1 MYAQL
6 ALGLFLIFSGIGVL
20 LAWALPRYKIYRY
33 RLSGQAALAKAD
45 CESKV
50 TVRRALAEQE
60 AAEHLAQAEVI
71 RARGVAS
78 AIEIIGRRLK
88 DDHAYLRYL
97 WIEKLNEQDV
107 QLIYVPTEAG
117 LPILEAGR
125 AIGLKPSNDETA

>member
-6 ALGLFLIFSGIGVL
+6 ALGSFLIFSGIGVL

-50 TVRRALAEQE
+50 T
-60 AAEHLAQAEVI
+60 
-71 RARGVAS
+71 
-78 AIEIIGRRLK
+78 
-88 DDHAYLRYL
+88 
-97 WIEKLNEQDV
+97 
-107 QLIYVPTEAG
+107 
-117 LPILEAGR
+117 AGR

>member
-6 ALGLFLIFSGIGVL
+6 ALGLFLIFSGLGVL
-20 LAWALPRYKIYRY
+20 LAWALHRYKIYRY

-60 AAEHLAQAEVI
+60 AAEHLAQA
-71 RARGVAS
+71 
-78 AIEIIGRRLK
+78 
-88 DDHAYLRYL
+88 
-97 WIEKLNEQDV
+97 
-107 QLIYVPTEAG
+107 G